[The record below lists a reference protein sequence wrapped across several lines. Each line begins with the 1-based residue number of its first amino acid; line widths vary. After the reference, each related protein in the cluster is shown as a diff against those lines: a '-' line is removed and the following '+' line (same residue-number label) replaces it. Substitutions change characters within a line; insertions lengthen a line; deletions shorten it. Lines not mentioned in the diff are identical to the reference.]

1 MEEHR
6 LRVASPKKISQ
17 YLAQFQI
24 QWNFDRAL
32 NSLLNEQVN
41 QLLRGSTL

>member
-24 QWNFDRAL
+24 QNFDRAL